1 KGTHEVD
8 LIVEREDAR
17 ILPIEVKLA
26 PTVQDSDVEHLHW
39 LSNSLPDDVLDAVVL
54 TTGKAAYRRPDGIA
68 VIPLALLGP

>member
-39 LSNSLPDDVLDAVVL
+39 LSKSLPDDVLDAVVL